1 MNKNNQP
8 LFSVTFH
15 AGYDATQQPEQYWP
29 VTAAATST
37 QHRAASAAAD
47 DELLSPSSA
56 VGGTSSSTTT
66 SSSRRVAARKR
77 YRGVQQRPWGKLAA
91 EIQDPHKAACV
102 WLGTFDTAEDAAP
115 LRFRGS
121 RAKLNFPESAMLP
134 STLAL
139 AGPGGLAGAMAP
151 PHNISANFFYVI
163 YNLMIYIRRI

>member
-29 VTAAATST
+29 VTTAATST
-37 QHRAASAAAD
+37 QHHAASAAAD
-47 DELLSPSSA
+47 DELPSPSSA
-56 VGGTSSSTTT
+56 VGGTSSSTT

-102 WLGTFDTAEDAAP
+102 WLGTFDTAEDAARAYDAAA

-139 AGPGGLAGAMAP
+139 AEPGGWQGPWP
-151 PHNISANFFYVI
+151 PTT
-163 YNLMIYIRRI
+163 